1 MFLRLGTVETGDG
14 HHLDGG
20 GVDQIPVVEQ
30 LIDDLT
36 GLVYLKFTEF
46 LDGIEVLGIEG
57 PKAGSVEI

>member
-14 HHLDGG
+14 HCLDGG
-20 GVDQIPVVEQ
+20 GVDQVPVVEQ

-36 GLVYLKFTEF
+36 RLVYFQLTES

-57 PKAGSVEI
+57 TKAGSVEV